1 MHWHSKAFHHRMAF
15 PLDTTGFNGVH
26 GGWAWLIELG
36 ILKAFFFLFS
46 AWVLFIQAIGF
57 FLALGTLSWGGT
69 TNQIDGGYIDSCRDS
84 NERLQTSFLGFRE
97 GYG

>member
-36 ILKAFFFLFS
+36 ILKAFFFSF
-46 AWVLFIQAIGF
+46 QHGF
-57 FLALGTLSWGGT
+57 FL
-69 TNQIDGGYIDSCRDS
+69 
-84 NERLQTSFLGFRE
+84 FKPLGFSWLWGLFRGVE
-97 GYG
+97 QRTRSTEDI